1 MFQLA
6 AQLAQ
11 NCLDA
16 APTAIGSPSLP
27 TSQDAG
33 GASPADGSSG
43 GGGGA
48 AAPSGLI
55 PAVFRSSWDAFKQ
68 EMAGGTGGTAGEA
81 LEVLLGLLMGTA
93 WPEWAQLPV
102 PGPALVSTLMT
113 AYSYDK

>member
-11 NCLDA
+11 SCLDA
-16 APTAIGSPSLP
+16 APTAIRSPSLP
-27 TSQDAG
+27 NGQDAG

-43 GGGGA
+43 RGGGA

-55 PAVFRSSWDAFKQ
+55 PAVFRSGWDAFKQ

-81 LEVLLGLLMGTA
+81 LEVLLRLLEGTA

-102 PGPALVSTLMT
+102 SGTALVSTLMT